1 MGESRATAGEVVG
14 ERPEFEVSIS
24 EESTED
30 AALTRVQESLANLRG
45 AGRVAI
51 FRKKPTWCQG
61 YLTTIELSQDEDVDL
76 RQLKAD
82 WGGGELQFRPQVQTA
97 RGVKWAPGGVTV
109 RLTGPPRESG
119 VILREEGGDPVRER
133 VIVES
138 PRPAAPRVDP
148 SLAMMQTMFTGMMGV
163 MTSLLQQRVPAAAAP
178 APAPAPV
185 PAPVA
190 PVEPL
195 KMLRDALKMKQELDA
210 LFTDET
216 DDEPEPKEG
225 GDLVERGLALV
236 MDRLDKEPR
245 QTGKGQPQG
254 RGWRLPGGGG
264 ARSAEQIL
272 ADLEALPEAQ
282 KMELLG
288 TLSGRVD
295 PALIKAWMAS
305 KGAQNAG

>member
-1 MGESRATAGEVVG
+1 MG

-119 VILREEGGDPVRER
+119 AILREEGGDPVRER

-138 PRPAAPRVDP
+138 PRPVAPRVDP
-148 SLAMMQTMFTGMMGV
+148 SVAMMQTMFTGLLGL
-163 MTSLLQQRVPAAAAP
+163 MTSMMQQRAPAAA
-178 APAPAPV
+178 APAPV
-185 PAPVA
+185 PAPVPA
-190 PVEPL
+190 APPPVEPL
-195 KMLRDALKMKQELDA
+195 KMLRDAMKMKQELDA
-210 LFTDET
+210 LFIDDA
-216 DDEPEPKEG
+216 DDERAPKEG

-245 QTGKGQPQG
+245 QAGKGQAQAQS